1 MLRVALIYLGAAVL
15 EIAGCFSFWLWLRQ
29 GLSSWL
35 VLVGV
40 ISLAGFA
47 WLLTL
52 VETAAAGRAY
62 AAYGGIYIM
71 AALTWMFAV
80 EGVRPD
86 RWDLIGTGVCLI
98 GAALILL
105 GPRGA

>member
-40 ISLAGFA
+40 ISLAGCA

-52 VETAAAGRAY
+52 VETAAAGWA
-62 AAYGGIYIM
+62 
-71 AALTWMFAV
+71 
-80 EGVRPD
+80 
-86 RWDLIGTGVCLI
+86 
-98 GAALILL
+98 
-105 GPRGA
+105 